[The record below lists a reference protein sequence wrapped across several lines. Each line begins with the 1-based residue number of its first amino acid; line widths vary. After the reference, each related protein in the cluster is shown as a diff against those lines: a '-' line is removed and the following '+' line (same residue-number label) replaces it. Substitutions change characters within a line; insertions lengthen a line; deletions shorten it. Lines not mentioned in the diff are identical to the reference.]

1 LKGYESVI
9 RVHINPLLGKTRLDR
24 LTPQQVQALV
34 NRKLEDGL
42 APKSVHSIL
51 ALLRNALRQ
60 AERWELVSR
69 NVASLVDP
77 PRIER
82 TEIQPLS
89 LAEARIMLDAAKTDR
104 LGALY
109 SVALAM
115 GLRQGEALGL
125 RWQDVDLEQA
135 R

>member
-1 LKGYESVI
+1 M
-9 RVHINPLLGKTRLDR
+9 LD
-24 LTPQQVQALV
+24 
-34 NRKLEDGL
+34 DGL
-42 APKSVHSIL
+42 APKTVLSIL

-60 AERWELVSR
+60 AEQWGLVSR

-77 PRIER
+77 PRSER

-89 LAEARIMLDAAKTDR
+89 LAEAGIRLDAAKTDR

-109 SVALAM
+109 SVTLAM

-125 RWQDVDLEQA
+125 GGRMSTSRRPRLE
-135 R
+135 